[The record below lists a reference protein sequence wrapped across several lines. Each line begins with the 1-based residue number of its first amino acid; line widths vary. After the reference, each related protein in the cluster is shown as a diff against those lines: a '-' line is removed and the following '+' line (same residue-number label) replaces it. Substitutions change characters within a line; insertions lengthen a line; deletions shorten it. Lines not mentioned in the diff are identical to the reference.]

1 MKNLMKTTIKLLSVV
16 FVICLS
22 FSAIQAQKTLKKIVN
37 NGELR
42 VGLTADQP
50 PFSMKNKAGKIIGY
64 EVDMAELL
72 AQSMG
77 VKLKLVEL
85 PFNGLI
91 EALDAGKVDMVMS
104 GMTITPERN
113 LKVAFVGPYMV
124 SGKSIL
130 TKSSL
135 LARTQTTQELNEGS
149 RISIAVLEGST
160 SQTFVENYLD
170 NVDITKVKN
179 YDEAINLV
187 RTDIVNALVADFPFC
202 VISAMKY
209 ANEGVV
215 ALDQPLTIEPIGAA
229 LPKNDPL
236 FLNLVQNYMN
246 SLELAGVFDL
256 LSARWL
262 EDGMW
267 MLEVE

>member
-1 MKNLMKTTIKLLSVV
+1 MNLFKKGMTLLLVV
-16 FVICLS
+16 VIVIS
-22 FSAIQAQKTLKKIVN
+22 NATAQKTLKKIIK

-50 PFSMKNKAGKIIGY
+50 PFSMKNKSGKIIGY

-77 VKLKLVEL
+77 VKLQLVQL

-91 EALDAGKVDMVMS
+91 EALDGGKVDIVMS

-130 TKSSL
+130 TKSNV
-135 LARTQTTQELNEGS
+135 LAQTQSTKQLNEGS
-149 RISIAVLEGST
+149 RISVAVLEGST
-160 SQTFVENYLD
+160 SQSFVETFLD
-170 NVDITKVKN
+170 NVEVTKVDN
-179 YDEAINLV
+179 YDEGINLV
-187 RTDIVNALVADFPFC
+187 RKDLVNALIADYPFC

-209 ANEGVV
+209 RSEGMV
-215 ALDQPLTIEPIGAA
+215 ALDQPITIEPIGAA
-229 LPKNDPL
+229 IPKNDPL

-246 SLELAGVFDL
+246 SLELAGVFDV
-256 LSARWL
+256 LSAKWL

>member
-1 MKNLMKTTIKLLSVV
+1 MKLFKKGFTVLLVV
-16 FVICLS
+16 VMVIS
-22 FSAIQAQKTLKKIVN
+22 NASAQKTLKKIVK

-50 PFSMKNKAGKIIGY
+50 PFSMKNKSGKIIGY

-77 VKLKLVEL
+77 VKLKLVVL

-91 EALDAGKVDMVMS
+91 DALDGGKVDMVMS
-104 GMTITPERN
+104 GMTITPDRN

-130 TKSSL
+130 TKSNV
-135 LARTQTTQELNEGS
+135 LAQTQTTKELNEGS

-160 SQTFVENYLD
+160 SQSFVENYLD
-170 NVDITKVKN
+170 NVDVTKVSN

-202 VISAMKY
+202 VISALKY
-209 ANEGVV
+209 GHEGVV

-246 SLELAGVFDL
+246 SLELAGVFDV
-256 LSARWL
+256 LSAKWL
-262 EDGMW
+262 EDGLW

>member
-1 MKNLMKTTIKLLSVV
+1 MNFFKRGFAALLVV
-16 FVICLS
+16 ALIIS
-22 FSAIQAQKTLKKIVN
+22 NATAQKTLKKIVN

-91 EALDAGKVDMVMS
+91 EALDGGKVDMIMS

-135 LARTQTTQELNEGS
+135 LARTESTHELNEGS

-160 SQTFVENYLD
+160 SQSFVEDYLE
-170 NVDITKVKN
+170 NVDVTKVKN

-202 VISAMKY
+202 VISAMQY
-209 ANEGVV
+209 ENEGMVT
-215 ALDQPLTIEPIGAA
+215 LDQPLTIEPIGAA

-236 FLNLVQNYMN
+236 FLNLVQNYMS

-256 LSARWL
+256 LSAKWL